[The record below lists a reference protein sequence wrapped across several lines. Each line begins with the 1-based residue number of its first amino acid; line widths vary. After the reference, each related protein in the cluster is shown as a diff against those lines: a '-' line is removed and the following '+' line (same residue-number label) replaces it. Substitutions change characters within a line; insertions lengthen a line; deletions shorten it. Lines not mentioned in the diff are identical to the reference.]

1 MESVLVCLSFCSLL
15 DKFSKSSVGALIVL
29 ALFINGWSVEQ
40 CTVEFEQLAKVA
52 FSPPS
57 ILSLPGLSW
66 ARSIL
71 LDSIYS
77 EHGIEGALRKAFG
90 EGTLT
95 ESSHAKMIGAK
106 VGVPAA
112 TIRQPCLSLFT
123 NYNAVGQERTGYSVL
138 REAEHVKIWEA

>member
-1 MESVLVCLSFCSLL
+1 MESVLVCLSSCSLL

-40 CTVEFEQLAKVA
+40 CTAEFEQLAKVA